1 MKNLLVWALL
11 ACVPFSSLRMV
22 CLNADS
28 TGVRPA
34 AGSVQAKAS
43 GDDDECSRICKRR
56 PSPPPKASCF
66 LIADPACAFVA
77 TAVAAIL
84 PGEAPFSIGRVATPL
99 EPGTG
104 GSYIAPPL
112 VRRSPPPKP

>member
-11 ACVPFSSLRMV
+11 AFVPFSSLRMV

-28 TGVRPA
+28 TGGRPE
-34 AGSVQAKAS
+34 AGSVQAKEP
-43 GDDDECSRICKRR
+43 GDDDECSRICKKR

-77 TAVAAIL
+77 TAVVAVL
-84 PGEAPFSIGRVATPL
+84 PREAPFSAGRVATPL

-104 GSYIAPPL
+104 DSYVAPPL
-112 VRRSPPPKP
+112 VRRGPPPKP